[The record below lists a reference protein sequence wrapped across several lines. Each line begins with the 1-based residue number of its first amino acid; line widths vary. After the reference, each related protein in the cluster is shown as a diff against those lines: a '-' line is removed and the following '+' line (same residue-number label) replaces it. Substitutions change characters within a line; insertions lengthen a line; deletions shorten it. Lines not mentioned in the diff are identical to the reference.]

1 MPQTKSA
8 TTKIIVA
15 IVGKLVDSLWLNDYC
30 LKAEIKC
37 QCHDCT
43 LVEVHL
49 IESVHHNINK
59 FLFRKSQIF
68 ENSKNTFFANLRRW
82 QGAAKPGNKKIEKR
96 KCDITVVTNI
106 FSIEA

>member
-15 IVGKLVDSLWLNDYC
+15 IAGKLVDSLWLNDYC

-49 IESVHHNINK
+49 IESVDHNINK
-59 FLFRKSQIF
+59 FLFRKLQIF
-68 ENSKNTFFANLRRW
+68 EN
-82 QGAAKPGNKKIEKR
+82 
-96 KCDITVVTNI
+96 
-106 FSIEA
+106 